1 MMDTDQM
8 NSSVDILTYQ
18 NASEERKWDRLAF
31 RLPRED
37 LLEDIAWRKVQVLYK
52 EGRIDVRKLDWL
64 TA

>member
-37 LLEDIAWRKVQVLYK
+37 LLEDIAWQKVQVFCK